1 MSTPISRNNRLQ
13 GLELYAP
20 RRARDRS
27 FADDQSA
34 TSANSEER
42 ESDWAGAAEPA
53 DGVDSGQAAASEQAE
68 GSQHGEESSVLDWVD
83 QAIREVVE
91 LGHPSVDPES
101 EETAETEEANSD
113 LEGPDS
119 PPVAPEEEDESEE
132 WLPPPR
138 PAVRRPNYRGA
149 APLPP
154 RRSRLNPEIVPEPVA
169 ARRKGV
175 FPPFLRLSLV
185 IAFAAIVAYGVT
197 VFSSQSFVFWPRHDS
212 ASVAVA
218 EPPASAPISLPPASR
233 LIVEDQQAFANEP
246 LSLAVNIS
254 GGRPNESLLFDG
266 LAQGTRLSAGAST
279 SPSSWQLSTD
289 KLRGL
294 YLYAPKDFVGVMN
307 TTVDLLGHD
316 SRLLDSRSMQLK
328 WVPKQMRP
336 ARAQVVAPAIVEASA
351 GDPTITPKSALPKIE
366 PLAPAEA
373 DFLMQEGRDSLNKG
387 DISGARVAFSRLA
400 DAGSAAAAL
409 ALADTYDPEYL
420 AVHNFI
426 GVQGDPAKAL
436 ALYQRAKELGSA
448 EASRIL
454 AQMGR

>member
-27 FADDQSA
+27 FTDDQPA
-34 TSANSEER
+34 APANSEER
-42 ESDWAGAAEPA
+42 ESDWAGAPEPA
-53 DGVDSGQAAASEQAE
+53 DGADSGQAAASEEAD
-68 GSQHGEESSVLDWVD
+68 SAQHGEESSVLDWVD

-91 LGHPSVDPES
+91 LGHPSVSPEPEQAVEADEADP
-101 EETAETEEANSD
+101 A
-113 LEGPDS
+113 LEDPDS
-119 PPVAPEEEDESEE
+119 PPVAPEEDESEE

-138 PAVRRPNYRGA
+138 PAARRPNYRPA

-154 RRSRLNPEIVPEPVA
+154 RRSRLDPEIVPEPVA
-169 ARRKGV
+169 TRRKGA

-197 VFSSQSFVFWPRHDS
+197 VFSSPSFVLWPRHS
-212 ASVAVA
+212 ESVAIA
-218 EPPASAPISLPPASR
+218 EPPAGEPVLPPPASR
-233 LIVEDQQAFANEP
+233 LIVEDQQAFANDP

-279 SPSSWQLSTD
+279 SASSWRLSTD

-328 WVPKQMRP
+328 WVPKQMKP

-351 GDPTITPKSALPKIE
+351 GDPTIAPKSVLPRIE
-366 PLAPAEA
+366 PLDPGEA
-373 DFLMQEGRDSLNKG
+373 DFLMQQGRDSLNNG

-400 DAGSAAAAL
+400 DAGNAAAAL